1 MMVEEVVTVVAMED
15 QDNLVEWE
23 EGVVEE
29 EEWEGVGGTV
39 GGMGEMEMVVGTV
52 VEEDEV
58 VMVVVGTGV
67 VEEEDVVVMV
77 VVGAGVVEEEDVG
90 PAIPP
95 LSFVPKWYQD

>member
-1 MMVEEVVTVVAMED
+1 MED

-29 EEWEGVGGTV
+29 EEWEGVGVTI
-39 GGMGEMEMVVGTV
+39 GGMGEVEMVVGTV

-67 VEEEDVVVMV
+67 MEEEDMVVMVVVGPGVVEEEDVVVMV
-77 VVGAGVVEEEDVG
+77 VVGSEVAEEEDV
-90 PAIPP
+90 
-95 LSFVPKWYQD
+95 VVMVEEEVVVV